1 MQKNKEAE
9 MKTVQEYLRE
19 ADRDRLLDS
28 VAYDEICN
36 TELLLEYPD
45 KTIAQIHAKKN
56 LCNRFFQVNPTGE
69 KSEKSEKSVVEKNRN
84 N

>member
-1 MQKNKEAE
+1 

-28 VAYDEICN
+28 IAYDEICN

-45 KTIAQIHAKKN
+45 KTIAQIQEAGRRRMNDLIDHLLNA
-56 LCNRFFQVNPTGE
+56 LELGVGRIVDDDDVD
-69 KSEKSEKSVVEKNRN
+69 VV
-84 N
+84 